1 MPYAAAIIGALGA
14 LTSLGTTL
22 YGAYKGSKA
31 KTDQTAVS
39 GAQAGAMA
47 NQRYLGDRAIGQLGG
62 MSPARYQRA
71 LIAPDVL
78 ASETQQT
85 INQIATA
92 PFQDAY
98 QKEALSR
105 LMISKL
111 FAERRGIQE
120 RISDIDA
127 EASSNAIFGASAIQS
142 SITESE
148 AKAQAERNRIIATNE
163 QIKIKNWSNMARSV
177 GSIAQ
182 ALGTTVEGIEKERQA
197 RADRAAANESQQ
209 LSESTGRAILGDGSQ
224 KLSLLD
230 EKPNFGVNV
239 NSYTERPEV
248 TIAEI
253 ENKRLN
259 LGNELTLL
267 KGFKTNNYNLSY
279 LTKDTDLFGGL

>member
-1 MPYAAAIIGALGA
+1 MPYAAAIIGAIGA

-22 YGAYKGSKA
+22 YRAYKGSKA

-47 NQRYLGDRAIGQLGG
+47 NQRYLGDRAISQLGG

-71 LIAPDVL
+71 MIAPDIL

-120 RISDIDA
+120 RISDIDS

-142 SITESE
+142 AITESE
-148 AKAQAERNRIIATNE
+148 AKAQAERNRIIRMNE
-163 QIKIKNWSNMARSV
+163 EIKSKNWSNLAGSI

-182 ALGTTVEGIEKERQA
+182 ALGTSVEGIEKERQA
-197 RADRAAANESQQ
+197 IADRAATNESQQ
-209 LSESTGRAILGDGSQ
+209 LSENTGRAILGDGSQ
-224 KLSLLD
+224 NLSLFD
-230 EKPNFGVNV
+230 EKPNLGVDV
-239 NSYTERPEV
+239 NSYINNPTGTAYR
-248 TIAEI
+248 AEESNLLDI
-253 ENKRLN
+253 EK
-259 LGNELTLL
+259 GLL
-267 KGFKTNNYNLSY
+267 LRGFGKAATY
-279 LTKDTDLFGGL
+279 DDL